1 MIMRW
6 MHDKFGVGPATEF
19 VIGGVSV
26 ARDAPCRHHARKE
39 KRRTL
44 ADAAFSKGWVWRV
57 LLGLLLLD
65 ILHDIAHLLELL
77 GILVGDFHAE
87 LFLEGHD

>member
-1 MIMRW
+1 MIIRW
-6 MHDKFGVGPATEF
+6 MHDKFGVDPATEV
-19 VIGGVSV
+19 VIGGAPLRLMHGV
-26 ARDAPCRHHARKE
+26 AIAPEKKNATPLRMRRFRKVG
-39 KRRTL
+39 
-44 ADAAFSKGWVWRV
+44 FGGG